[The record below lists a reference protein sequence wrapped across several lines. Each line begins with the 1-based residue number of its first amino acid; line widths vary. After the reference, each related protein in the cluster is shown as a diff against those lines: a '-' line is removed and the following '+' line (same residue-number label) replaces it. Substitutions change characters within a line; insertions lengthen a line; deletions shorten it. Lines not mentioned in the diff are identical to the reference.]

1 MTRRQLARRSLVY
14 YFRAH
19 LGALAGAIAAA
30 AVLIGALAVGD
41 SVRESLKA
49 KALERLAGASYALA
63 TGDRFFTEDL
73 RHSLMLG
80 DSKNTEFFWPKS
92 IPGRLPDRTRVASLL
107 VLPGSIARQDGQA
120 RVNRANIIG
129 INPYEF
135 FGTDKNLS
143 PGRTFSFSD
152 DQVWLNPALAQQL
165 GVKIGDALV
174 IRIAKPSALSRDAI
188 VTPRDDQSVAFRG
201 VVGGILEGPEL
212 GNVSLRADQAD
223 PLNVFVSLPEFA
235 RLAGIEGRANL
246 LLADPPQIFAANS
259 WRNQAL
265 GWAMDRHY
273 FSLARLLTSPTK
285 YAPTD
290 QATAFLDD
298 HLRSAFQLSDAELN
312 FPEVPLRAPPA
323 DVPRHFEL
331 STRRIFLDPAVTQVA
346 LSTNSP
352 TAPPTP
358 LLTYLVNSISHG
370 DQLAPYSMVTA
381 VGAPYTPADLKDDE
395 IVLNEWLAEDLGVK
409 PGDSVNLAYYRV
421 DAGTRLIEHTNSF
434 RVRSIVPLKGLY
446 ADKTLMPE
454 FPGLAKAESTRDWDA
469 GFDLVHPIR
478 DKDEAYWKQWRGTPK
493 AYISLA
499 AGQKIWANRFGDLTA
514 IRWFVPTNTPA
525 AELWKAKHDQLLGG
539 LDPRDVGLVWQ
550 PIRESAL
557 KAATSGQDFG
567 QLFIAFSFFLIV
579 SALLLTSML
588 FQFGLEQRAT
598 ETGILLA
605 IGWTPRQVRGL
616 LFREGLI
623 LAAVGSVLGA
633 VLGAWYAKGVIWGL
647 STLWKDAVAGAGIQF
662 HLTGGTLALGILLSI
677 VVAAGT
683 LWFSLR
689 RQADRPARQLLNQ
702 GAHDLSAAPGQV
714 ARWIRWGAWIST
726 GIGLLL
732 TGLAALRRDTNPE
745 LFFGAGAL
753 WLIAALLW
761 VRLWLARSGQ
771 PHGRSAMVR
780 SLPALAMRGLTRRP
794 SRSLGTIALL
804 ASAAFLIVAVA
815 ANRLDATR
823 NAAVR
828 SSGTGGFALW
838 GESTLPVLQDLNTLK
853 GQEFYGLDSDDLK
866 GVSFVGFRVRDG
878 DDASCLNLNQAQRPR
893 LLGVNPSA
901 LADRGAFTFTKVL
914 TGLNP
919 QDGWRILSAP
929 LPPSASGVPEI
940 PAIGDANSIQWAL
953 GKKIGDTLDYLD
965 ERGQPFK
972 IRLVGAVAN
981 SILQGNL
988 IVAESDLVRLFPSES
1003 GHRVLLIDASGDS
1016 QPLSAALSRALQDVG
1031 LELTP
1036 TVRRLDRFNSVQ
1048 NTYLNTFQVL
1058 GGLGLLLGSIGL
1070 GVVVV
1075 RNVFERR
1082 GELALMQAVGFE
1094 AGQLRRL
1101 LLTEHVALLLLGVG
1115 LGTGA
1120 AALAVL
1126 PALGTPSS
1134 GIPWSSLALTLSA
1147 VVLNG
1152 LVWTIIAVTRALR
1165 GRLLEG
1171 LREL

>member
-1 MTRRQLARRSLVY
+1 
-14 YFRAH
+14 
-19 LGALAGAIAAA
+19 
-30 AVLIGALAVGD
+30 
-41 SVRESLKA
+41 
-49 KALERLAGASYALA
+49 
-63 TGDRFFTEDL
+63 
-73 RHSLMLG
+73 
-80 DSKNTEFFWPKS
+80 
-92 IPGRLPDRTRVASLL
+92 
-107 VLPGSIARQDGQA
+107 
-120 RVNRANIIG
+120 
-129 INPYEF
+129 
-135 FGTDKNLS
+135 
-143 PGRTFSFSD
+143 
-152 DQVWLNPALAQQL
+152 
-165 GVKIGDALV
+165 
-174 IRIAKPSALSRDAI
+174 
-188 VTPRDDQSVAFRG
+188 
-201 VVGGILEGPEL
+201 
-212 GNVSLRADQAD
+212 
-223 PLNVFVSLPEFA
+223 
-235 RLAGIEGRANL
+235 
-246 LLADPPQIFAANS
+246 
-259 WRNQAL
+259 
-265 GWAMDRHY
+265 
-273 FSLARLLTSPTK
+273 
-285 YAPTD
+285 
-290 QATAFLDD
+290 
-298 HLRSAFQLSDAELN
+298 
-312 FPEVPLRAPPA
+312 
-323 DVPRHFEL
+323 
-331 STRRIFLDPAVTQVA
+331 
-346 LSTNSP
+346 
-352 TAPPTP
+352 
-358 LLTYLVNSISHG
+358 
-370 DQLAPYSMVTA
+370 MVTA

-434 RVRSIVPLKGLY
+434 RVRSIVPLQGLY

-514 IRWFVPTNTPA
+514 IRWFVPTNAPATP
-525 AELWKAKHDQLLGG
+525 LWKEKHDQLLAG
-539 LDPRDVGLVWQ
+539 LDPRDAGLVWQ

-567 QLFIAFSFFLIV
+567 GLFIGFSFFLIV

-616 LFREGLI
+616 LFREGLL
-623 LAAVGSVLGA
+623 LAVVGSVLGA

-662 HLTGGTLALGILLSI
+662 HLTSGTLVLGILLSI

-683 LWFSLR
+683 LWVSLR
-689 RQADRPARQLLNQ
+689 RQADQPARQLLNQ

-714 ARWIRWGAWIST
+714 ARWIRSGAWIST

-761 VRLWLARSGQ
+761 VRLWLANSGRPQ
-771 PHGRSAMVR
+771 GASAVVR

-853 GQEFYGLDSDDLK
+853 GQEFYGLEPADLK

-878 DDASCLNLNQAQRPR
+878 DDASCLNLNRAQRPR

-914 TGLNP
+914 AGLNP

-1003 GHRVLLIDASGDS
+1003 GHRVLLIDAPGVS

-1036 TVRRLDRFNSVQ
+1036 TIRRLNRFNSVQ

-1126 PALGTPSS
+1126 PAVGTPGS
-1134 GIPWSSLALTLSA
+1134 GIPWASLALTLMA

-1152 LVWTIIAVTRALR
+1152 LVWTVIAVTRALR